1 MRSHTGELVFR
12 TSDRIEAALIEV
24 ELGRHAI
31 PAVSSNG
38 DGIAA
43 MGALPAEPF
52 YVELWAPAERVGEA
66 RHVVEAFFAS
76 RKRRDASGSSARE

>member
-1 MRSHTGELVFR
+1 MSTRSHTGELLYR
-12 TSDRIEAALIEV
+12 TADRIEAAMIEI

-43 MGALPAEPF
+43 LGALPAEPF
-52 YVELWAPAERVGEA
+52 YVEIWVPADRVSEA
-66 RHVVEAFFAS
+66 RRVVDACLAKS
-76 RKRRDASGSSARE
+76 RHEDAT